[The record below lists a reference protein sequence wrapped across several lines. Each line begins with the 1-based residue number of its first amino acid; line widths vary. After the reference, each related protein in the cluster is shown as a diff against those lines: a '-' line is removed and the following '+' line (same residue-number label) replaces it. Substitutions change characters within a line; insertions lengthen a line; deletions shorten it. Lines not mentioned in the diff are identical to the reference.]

1 MMEQTEIMEQTEV
14 LGGVLFRSFRLFRPL
29 SSSSRFHGEV
39 VTNETEATKE
49 QKECVPSAE
58 WRRHTFCHGRRHSA
72 EGSAVRVFF
81 HAPGQALTKDG
92 ARAIGIFTKEFAGLE

>member
-1 MMEQTEIMEQTEV
+1 MRDDGTNGNNGTDGSA
-14 LGGVLFRSFRLFRPL
+14 GGSVLFRSFRLFRPL

-58 WRRHTFCHGRRHSA
+58 WRGY
-72 EGSAVRVFF
+72 
-81 HAPGQALTKDG
+81 
-92 ARAIGIFTKEFAGLE
+92 